1 MDSQSG
7 WTSGNNLR
15 VEELGI
21 NRFNVAALSIAWAS
35 CQIEQ
40 NGTDKLHINKP
51 QHVFG
56 IYILIITQNS
66 KNLNCLLKLKQIFM
80 SMCPSVG
87 LHKCVLSF
95 DNWYIFLSA
104 LCIDYLD

>member
-1 MDSQSG
+1 MHFYVFAFFFFCDTVVGRIWSDVYLKSSLMDSQSG
-7 WTSGNNLR
+7 RTSGNNLR

-40 NGTDKLHINKP
+40 NETDKLHINKP

-56 IYILIITQNS
+56 IYILIITH
-66 KNLNCLLKLKQIFM
+66 KLEF
-80 SMCPSVG
+80 SV
-87 LHKCVLSF
+87 
-95 DNWYIFLSA
+95 
-104 LCIDYLD
+104 